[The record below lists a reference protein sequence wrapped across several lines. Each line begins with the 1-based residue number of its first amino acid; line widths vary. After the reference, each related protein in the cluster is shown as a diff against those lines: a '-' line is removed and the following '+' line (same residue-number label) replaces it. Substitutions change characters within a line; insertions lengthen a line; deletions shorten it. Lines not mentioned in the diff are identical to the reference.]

1 MPTTYEGFTVWLTGI
16 SAAGKTTVGDL
27 VAAELGRR
35 GLLVERLDGDVVR
48 RHLTAGLGFDRADRD
63 TNVLRVAWVAS
74 RLTRAGAAVVVSLI
88 SPYADAR
95 AQARLLV
102 EEHGRFVE
110 VHADASLETCI
121 SRDPKGLYA
130 KALRGEIKEFTA
142 VSDPY
147 EAPER
152 PELHLLTDRD
162 SPGEAAA
169 RVLAYLEE
177 AGLAPRP

>member
-1 MPTTYEGFTVWLTGI
+1 MSPARNGFTVWLTGI
-16 SAAGKTTVGDL
+16 SAAGKTTVGDR
-27 VAAELGRR
+27 VAAELARR

-88 SPYADAR
+88 SPYADTRAR
-95 AQARLLV
+95 ARALV
-102 EEHGRFVE
+102 EEHGPFVE

-121 SRDPKGLYA
+121 ARDPKGLYA
-130 KALRGEIKEFTA
+130 KALRGEIKEFTG

-152 PELHLLTDRD
+152 PELHLETDRESSD
-162 SPGEAAA
+162 EAVAQ
-169 RVLAYLEE
+169 VLAYLEA
-177 AGLAPRP
+177 AGLAPPA